1 MVGKHH
7 LRGERLVA
15 LVVLGQQGQ
24 QVQLHGAIP
33 VEELRVGVVFLQLLT
48 LHGVTA
54 HDLTLEVIVANRVVG
69 IHQWCGGIGLDGIL
83 EHAPVGIVAIND
95 ARSHVGRNR
104 EESVL
109 GGMHDGSTCTI
120 LLALRTQVDAV
131 GIAVVGTHAVVTLV
145 VAAA

>member
-1 MVGKHH
+1 MVLCIAFSEK
-7 LRGERLVA
+7 RKD
-15 LVVLGQQGQ
+15 
-24 QVQLHGAIP
+24 VQLHRAVP
-33 VEELRVGVVFLQLLT
+33 VEQFRIGMVFFQSLPL
-48 LHGVTA
+48 
-54 HDLTLEVIVANRVVG
+54 NRVRAYHLSHEIIVSHLVLG
-69 IHQWCGGIGLDGIL
+69 IHQRRGGIGFDSIL